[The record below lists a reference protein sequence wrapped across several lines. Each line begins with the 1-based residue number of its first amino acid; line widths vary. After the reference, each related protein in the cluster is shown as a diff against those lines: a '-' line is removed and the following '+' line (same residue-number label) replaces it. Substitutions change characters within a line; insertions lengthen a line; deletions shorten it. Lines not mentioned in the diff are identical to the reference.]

1 MTSHYDDVKTVVLDI
16 EGTICPISFVKE
28 TLFPYALQALPSV
41 LASRWDSP
49 DFRPYR
55 DAFPEEARSS
65 PEAFEAHVKDLT
77 ARDIKIAY
85 LKNLQGYLWQAGYE
99 DGAYSSPFFPD
110 VIPQLRQWKASA
122 IQLVIYSSGSV
133 FAQKLLF
140 GHIKDTTSDDPKATV
155 DLRDLISDWFDTTN
169 AGLKMEATSYSK
181 IAEVLGQQPAEI
193 LFFSDNVKEVQTAEQ
208 AGMKAVIVDRPGNAP
223 LSEEDKK
230 GRKVVEALDEISL
243 SPAQIDARFWKR

>member
-1 MTSHYDDVKTVVLDI
+1 M
-16 EGTICPISFVKE
+16 
-28 TLFPYALQALPSV
+28 
-41 LASRWDSP
+41 
-49 DFRPYR
+49 
-55 DAFPEEARSS
+55 
-65 PEAFEAHVKDLT
+65 
-77 ARDIKIAY
+77 
-85 LKNLQGYLWQAGYE
+85 
-99 DGAYSSPFFPD
+99 
-110 VIPQLRQWKASA
+110 
-122 IQLVIYSSGSV
+122 IYSSGSV